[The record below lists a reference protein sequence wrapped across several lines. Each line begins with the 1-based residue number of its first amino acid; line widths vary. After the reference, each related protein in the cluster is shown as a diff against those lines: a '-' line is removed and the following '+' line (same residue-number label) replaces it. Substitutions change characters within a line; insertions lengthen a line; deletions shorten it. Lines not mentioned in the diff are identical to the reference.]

1 MTYGLIFNL
10 VQANTVTI
18 AFENAF
24 AIDRLTMGI
33 ILAVL
38 VAVIIF
44 EGIRSI
50 ATISS
55 LVVPPMAI
63 VYIIVAA
70 FIVITNISVMP
81 EVLLSI
87 VKGAFGAE
95 QVIGG
100 GIGAAMKYGV
110 QRGLFATEAGIG
122 SSPNAAATADV
133 SHPVKQGLIQAL
145 GVFVDTFLICTSTA
159 FIVLCSGVHET
170 TNLKGIE
177 LTQAALSSQI
187 GPWANSFLAVLI
199 FLFAFSSLL
208 GNYYY
213 RETNIEFIKKSK
225 TAVLLYRCA
234 AIAMIV
240 FGSVASLTVVWALAD
255 LFMALMVLTNF
266 VAILYLAKYA
276 YATLVDY
283 IRQKAIGKDP
293 VFVAET
299 IPTLKNTACWKK

>member
-44 EGIRSI
+44 GGIRSI

-100 GIGAAMKYGV
+100 G
-110 QRGLFATEAGIG
+110 
-122 SSPNAAATADV
+122 
-133 SHPVKQGLIQAL
+133 
-145 GVFVDTFLICTSTA
+145 
-159 FIVLCSGVHET
+159 VLVP
-170 TNLKGIE
+170 L
-177 LTQAALSSQI
+177 
-187 GPWANSFLAVLI
+187 
-199 FLFAFSSLL
+199 
-208 GNYYY
+208 
-213 RETNIEFIKKSK
+213 
-225 TAVLLYRCA
+225 
-234 AIAMIV
+234 
-240 FGSVASLTVVWALAD
+240 
-255 LFMALMVLTNF
+255 
-266 VAILYLAKYA
+266 
-276 YATLVDY
+276 
-283 IRQKAIGKDP
+283 
-293 VFVAET
+293 
-299 IPTLKNTACWKK
+299 

>member
-44 EGIRSI
+44 GGIRSI

-70 FIVITNISVMP
+70 FIIITNISVMP

-145 GVFVDTFLICTSTA
+145 GVFVDTF
-159 FIVLCSGVHET
+159 
-170 TNLKGIE
+170 
-177 LTQAALSSQI
+177 
-187 GPWANSFLAVLI
+187 
-199 FLFAFSSLL
+199 
-208 GNYYY
+208 
-213 RETNIEFIKKSK
+213 
-225 TAVLLYRCA
+225 
-234 AIAMIV
+234 
-240 FGSVASLTVVWALAD
+240 
-255 LFMALMVLTNF
+255 
-266 VAILYLAKYA
+266 
-276 YATLVDY
+276 
-283 IRQKAIGKDP
+283 
-293 VFVAET
+293 
-299 IPTLKNTACWKK
+299 